1 MNSKNNKT
9 SKAQFLIVNLTDN
22 LDLRVAKNSLAL
34 SNLTIYYTWENIKS
48 SYNNNKFTT
57 SALTWNDKT
66 QDYFL
71 IR

>member
-9 SKAQFLIVNLTDN
+9 SKAHILIVNLTDN
-22 LDLRVAKNSLAL
+22 LDLRIAKNSLAL

-48 SYNNNKFTT
+48 SCNNNKFIT